1 MDDTLITTLEDYKES
16 YNIRLEN
23 HLKEYVDYD
32 ELHFIKKEL
41 ELYNS
46 YYDSTNIK
54 RFDIALGSNP
64 KQPFRDFEY
73 RTEKKNVETSNIQLL
88 RMIFDFDKYEIKYDN
103 LELAD
108 FYNIEMCE
116 KLSVSFS
123 KIIEFLTTLQ
133 NEKANISIMSDLP
146 PEPTSKLNWAGTELE
161 LSELIK
167 ALIQANKLNPELT
180 QTEIFKRFRYF
191 FNVKDFDE
199 NDKLKDIRKRT
210 NTLAIFINKLEI
222 SLSNWIKAKD

>member
-16 YNIRLEN
+16 YNIRLDN

-46 YYDSTNIK
+46 YFDSTNIK

-64 KQPFRDFEY
+64 KQPFHNFEY
-73 RTEKKNVETSNIQLL
+73 RTEKENVVTSNPQLL

-108 FYNIEMCE
+108 FYNDMTARPCA
-116 KLSVSFS
+116 KYVAGSFVWPAAQHPLLM
-123 KIIEFLTTLQ
+123 F
-133 NEKANISIMSDLP
+133 A
-146 PEPTSKLNWAGTELE
+146 
-161 LSELIK
+161 
-167 ALIQANKLNPELT
+167 
-180 QTEIFKRFRYF
+180 
-191 FNVKDFDE
+191 
-199 NDKLKDIRKRT
+199 
-210 NTLAIFINKLEI
+210 
-222 SLSNWIKAKD
+222 